1 MTIEQKIGQMI
12 QADIESITNR
22 EKQITDPNQA
32 LTWNLGGLMIFGD
45 SAPTTD
51 GNLATLPNAIEV
63 DKLRDAF
70 LKKTRDNW
78 KKLTDRLKDL
88 TVNVTTKDRTTY
100 RIKLFLGQDAV
111 HGQQHVLGNVI
122 FPHNIGLSMTHNED
136 HFLNMGYWTKLSMM
150 KTGFNYAYAPSVA
163 VSHNPQWGR
172 FY

>member
-22 EKQITDPNQA
+22 EKQINDPNQA
-32 LTWNLGGLMIFGD
+32 LTWSLGGLMIFGD

-100 RIKLFLGQDAV
+100 RIKLFLG
-111 HGQQHVLGNVI
+111 
-122 FPHNIGLSMTHNED
+122 
-136 HFLNMGYWTKLSMM
+136 
-150 KTGFNYAYAPSVA
+150 
-163 VSHNPQWGR
+163 
-172 FY
+172 